1 LDTDS
6 DNPFARQDLLPERIA
21 QHLRARIASG
31 SVKPSQRL
39 TELELTREYDVSR
52 VPLREA
58 FRILA
63 TEGLISLAPHR
74 GATVIPLSEKE
85 LRELFGA
92 RSAIEEFAARML
104 AENPTAPVVHELR
117 TLNQNMK
124 AAVGRLDLVAYERD
138 ALLFH
143 DTLVQACGND
153 LLASYYTQVKVRFR
167 RYQAVLAV
175 VPKSAGA
182 SIREHERV
190 LLAISRG
197 EADAAAEATRKHI
210 QNLITRFQGGHGLP
224 NTQSGAGTDPLPQHK
239 AGSESADAQ

>member
-1 LDTDS
+1 LDTEAH
-6 DNPFARQDLLPERIA
+6 NPFARQDLLPERIA

-92 RSAIEEFAARML
+92 RSAIEEFSARTL
-104 AENPTAPVVHELR
+104 AGNPTAPVVQELR
-117 TLNQNMK
+117 GLNRNMK
-124 AAVGRLDLVAYERD
+124 TAVGKQDFAAYERNNY
-138 ALLFH
+138 LFH

-153 LLASYYTQVKVRFR
+153 LLASYYAQVKARFR
-167 RYQAVLAV
+167 RYQVVLAV
-175 VPKSAGA
+175 VPKSVGA
-182 SIREHERV
+182 SIKEHERV
-190 LLAISRG
+190 ILAIAKG

-210 QNLITRFQGGHGLP
+210 QNLIMRFQNGPGLP
-224 NTQSGAGTDPLPQHK
+224 NFHTDAGASLLARRK
-239 AGSESADAQ
+239 AAAESADAQ